1 MVGPVFNTKFQ
12 LEDTKKHFSNDML
25 RKTSRSLLVKV
36 YTVCV
41 ISTVLTIALTLVDIV
56 LDSVSIISCDTSS
69 TVMQSNTKKIQT
81 TLGVLQ
87 YIGTTA
93 VETHL
98 SNESTVYANLHKTL
112 LNTEHYLTVYCQSY
126 DSGDPVL
133 CNIAAKLSPDDV
145 YNIKYLNASVFQN
158 GFSVIIASTLRE
170 TNQMT
175 LVDVTNYLEYKSYVE
190 SCQTLLMDMIECSL
204 AAGDPRRI
212 FLSQNY
218 HEAKLLY
225 LHPIDN
231 VAYNNS
237 VLTSSCLDL
246 FGTDAFSSFVS
257 HVVYVSN
264 DMRSQIYYYQ
274 NNLLTALNN
283 EKAFHVTRIVCICIL
298 SFFVFVMLFVVVQT
312 IRTFN
317 AGIYS
322 FADELSEKTIL
333 LEKEKH
339 VTEEILFQ
347 MIPKSVVNHLKA
359 KKGVCAELFDSVT
372 VYFSDVVGFTSI
384 SAQISPMQ
392 VIKILMSAQF

>member
-1 MVGPVFNTKFQ
+1 
-12 LEDTKKHFSNDML
+12 
-25 RKTSRSLLVKV
+25 VKV

-41 ISTVLTIALTLVDIV
+41 ISTVLTITLTLVDIV
-56 LDSVSIISCDTSS
+56 LDAVSISSCDISS
-69 TVMQSNTKKIQT
+69 ATMQSNTKKIQT

-93 VETHL
+93 VEAHL
-98 SNESTVYANLHKTL
+98 SNDSEVYDYLHSTL
-112 LNTEHYLTVYCQSY
+112 LNTQHYLPEYCHLY

-133 CNIAAKLSPDDV
+133 CNMAAKLRPDDV

-158 GFSVIIASTLRE
+158 GFSVIIASTLRK
-170 TNQMT
+170 TNEMT
-175 LVDVTNYLEYKSYVE
+175 LVDITNYLEYKAYVE
-190 SCQTLLMDMIECSL
+190 SCQFLLMDMIECSL
-204 AAGDPRRI
+204 AVEDSRRI
-212 FLSQNY
+212 VLSQNY

-225 LHPIDN
+225 LHPIEN
-231 VAYNNS
+231 GAYNTS

-246 FGTDAFSSFVS
+246 FGTDAFPSFMY

-264 DMRSQIYYYQ
+264 SMRSQVYFYQ
-274 NNLLTALNN
+274 NNLLTTLSNQ
-283 EKAFHVTRIVCICIL
+283 KTFHVTRIVCICIL
-298 SFFVFVMLFVVVQT
+298 SFFVFVMLFVVIQT

-333 LEKEKH
+333 LEKEKQ

-384 SAQISPMQ
+384 SAKISPMQ
-392 VIKILMSAQF
+392 VS